1 METKD
6 RFKKQISSTGRVTWY
21 FQAFRTTRR
30 GFNSK
35 REAQLAYLEME
46 KEQRNK
52 KRIVASNDKFSVVG
66 EKWFQYYRSLNE
78 QKESTY
84 DKRAEQLTII
94 NRWIGNKRLCDLS
107 PDELQELV
115 FNLKERGLN
124 GTDVGY
130 AKNSLQSLIQVLN
143 MVFKYCLKK
152 QLVSEN
158 PMKTVK
164 IPKYQVTVRDL
175 KEAVNNV
182 EDKFLTVDE
191 LRTFLNYGIVYE
203 ELPMSVLFHVL
214 FYTGCRVSEALALQ
228 PEDIDFQRN
237 EILFYKQTAV
247 KGKSKDF
254 RIETTKTVSS
264 ARRVPVTPLAMEKLK
279 QLIRALAEMREHHRF
294 IVDETYL
301 FVYLDA
307 SKRGVPYRREYV
319 NDHVKR
325 CVERSGIGK
334 SFHTHLARHTMASL
348 VAEYCS
354 WDVLKDR
361 LGHTDKT
368 TSKIYRHLTNNEKVK
383 PLLAFRSLED

>member
-30 GFNSK
+30 GFDSK

-46 KEQRNK
+46 KQQRNK
-52 KRIVASNDKFSVVG
+52 KMIVASNDKFVAVG
-66 EKWFQYYRSLNE
+66 ESWFQYYRSLNE
-78 QKESTY
+78 QKETTY
-84 DKRAEQLTII
+84 DKRKEQLKII
-94 NRWIGNKRLCDLS
+94 IRWIGDKRLSDLS
-107 PDELQELV
+107 SEYLQELL
-115 FNLKERGLN
+115 FILKERGVNGLN
-124 GTDVGY
+124 IGY

-143 MVFKYCLKK
+143 MIFKYCQKK
-152 QLVSEN
+152 NLVSEN
-158 PMKTVK
+158 PMKTVRM
-164 IPKYQVTVRDL
+164 PKYQLTVSDL

-191 LRTFLNYGIVYE
+191 LRTFLNYGIVHE
-203 ELPMSVLFHVL
+203 ELPMSVLFHIL

-228 PEDIDFQRN
+228 PGDIDFKRN

-264 ARRVPVTPLAMEKLK
+264 ARRVPVTSLVIEKLQ
-279 QLIRALAEMREHHRF
+279 QLINVLDEMRKHHRF
-294 IVDETYL
+294 SIEEPYL
-301 FVYLDA
+301 FVYLDS

-325 CVERSGIGK
+325 CVDRAGINK
-334 SFHTHLARHTMASL
+334 PFHTHLARHTMASL

-361 LGHTDKT
+361 LGHTDRT
-368 TSKIYRHLTNNEKVK
+368 TSKIYRHLTSNEKIK
-383 PLLAFRSLED
+383 PLLAFNSLEC

>member
-52 KRIVASNDKFSVVG
+52 KRIVASNDKFSIVG

-107 PDELQELV
+107 PDELQELI
-115 FNLKERGLN
+115 FNLKEKGLN

-158 PMKTVK
+158 PMKTVR

-191 LRTFLNYGIVYE
+191 LRTFLNYGIVHE

-254 RIETTKTVSS
+254 LIETTKTVSS
-264 ARRVPVTPLAMEKLK
+264 ARRVPVTLLAMEKLK
-279 QLIRALAEMREHHRF
+279 QLIHALAEMRVHHRF

-307 SKRGVPYRREYV
+307 NKRGVPYRREYV

>member
-46 KEQRNK
+46 KEQRHK
-52 KRIVASNDKFSVVG
+52 KSIVASNDKFSVVG
-66 EKWFQYYRSLNE
+66 ENWFQYYRSLNE

-115 FNLKERGLN
+115 FNLKERGVN

-158 PMKTVK
+158 PMKTVR

-191 LRTFLNYGIVYE
+191 LRTFLNYGIVHE

-279 QLIRALAEMREHHRF
+279 QLIRALAEMRGHYRF

>member
-1 METKD
+1 MKTKD

-46 KEQRNK
+46 KEQRHK

-107 PDELQELV
+107 SDELQELV

-124 GTDVGY
+124 GTDLGY

-158 PMKTVK
+158 PMKTVR

-191 LRTFLNYGIVYE
+191 LRTFLNYGIVHE

-279 QLIRALAEMREHHRF
+279 QLIRALAEMRGHHRF
-294 IVDETYL
+294 IVDGTYL

>member
-1 METKD
+1 MKTKD

-46 KEQRNK
+46 KDQRNK

-158 PMKTVK
+158 PMKTVR

-175 KEAVNNV
+175 KEAVNNL

-191 LRTFLNYGIVYE
+191 LRTFLNYGIVHE

-279 QLIRALAEMREHHRF
+279 QLIRALAEMRGHHRF

>member
-46 KEQRNK
+46 KKQRNK

-124 GTDVGY
+124 GTDAGY

-158 PMKTVK
+158 PMKTVR

-191 LRTFLNYGIVYE
+191 LRTFLNYGLVHE

-247 KGKSKDF
+247 KGKSKEF
-254 RIETTKTVSS
+254 CIETTKTVSS

>member
-1 METKD
+1 MKTKD

-46 KEQRNK
+46 KDQRNK

-158 PMKTVK
+158 PMKTVR

-191 LRTFLNYGIVYE
+191 LRTFLNYGIVHE

-279 QLIRALAEMREHHRF
+279 QLIRALAEMRGHHRF

-368 TSKIYRHLTNNEKVK
+368 TSKIYRHLTNNEKAK

>member
-1 METKD
+1 MKTKD

-35 REAQLAYLEME
+35 QEAQLAYLEME
-46 KEQRNK
+46 KEQRHK

-124 GTDVGY
+124 GTDLGY

-158 PMKTVK
+158 PMKTVR

-191 LRTFLNYGIVYE
+191 LRTFLNYGIVHE

-254 RIETTKTVSS
+254 HIETTKTVSS

-279 QLIRALAEMREHHRF
+279 QLIRALAEMRGHHRF

>member
-1 METKD
+1 MKTKD

-46 KEQRNK
+46 KDQRNK

-84 DKRAEQLTII
+84 NKRAEQLTII

-158 PMKTVK
+158 PMKTVR

-191 LRTFLNYGIVYE
+191 LRTFLNYGIVHE

-279 QLIRALAEMREHHRF
+279 QLIRALAEMRGHHRF

>member
-1 METKD
+1 MKTKD

-46 KEQRNK
+46 KDQRNK
-52 KRIVASNDKFSVVG
+52 KRIVASNGKFSVVG

-158 PMKTVK
+158 PMKTVR

-175 KEAVNNV
+175 KEAINNV

-191 LRTFLNYGIVYE
+191 LRTFLNYGIVHE

-279 QLIRALAEMREHHRF
+279 QLIRALAEMREQHRF

-354 WDVLKDR
+354 WDILKDR

>member
-1 METKD
+1 MKTKD

-35 REAQLAYLEME
+35 QEAQLAYLEME
-46 KEQRNK
+46 KEQRHK

-94 NRWIGNKRLCDLS
+94 NRWIGNKRLCDLTS
-107 PDELQELV
+107 DELQELV

-124 GTDVGY
+124 GTDLGY

-158 PMKTVK
+158 PMKTVR

-191 LRTFLNYGIVYE
+191 LRTFLNYGIVHE

-279 QLIRALAEMREHHRF
+279 QLIRALAEMRGHHRF

>member
-1 METKD
+1 MEKTD

-52 KRIVASNDKFSVVG
+52 KKIVASNDKFRVIG
-66 EKWFQYYRSLNE
+66 EKWFQHYRSLNE
-78 QKESTY
+78 QKITTY
-84 DKRAEQLTII
+84 NKREEQLTII
-94 NRWIGNKRLCDLS
+94 NRWIGDKRLCDLS

-115 FNLKERGLN
+115 FSLKERGVN

-130 AKNSLQSLIQVLN
+130 AKNSLQSLVQVLN
-143 MVFKYCLKK
+143 MIFKYCLKK
-152 QLVSEN
+152 NLVSEN
-158 PMKTVK
+158 PMKTVRM
-164 IPKYQVTVRDL
+164 PKYQLTVSDL

-191 LRTFLNYGIVYE
+191 LRTFLNYGIVHE

-237 EILFYKQTAV
+237 EIVFYKQIAV

-279 QLIRALAEMREHHRF
+279 QLITALAEMRKHNRF
-294 IVDETYL
+294 IVEETYL
-301 FVYLDA
+301 FVYLDP

-325 CVERSGIGK
+325 CVQRSGIGK

-361 LGHTDKT
+361 LGHTDRT

-383 PLLAFRSLED
+383 PLLAFSSLED

>member
-1 METKD
+1 MEKTD

-46 KEQRNK
+46 KQQRNK
-52 KRIVASNDKFSVVG
+52 QKIVASNDKFSVIG
-66 EKWFQYYRSLNE
+66 EKWFQHYRSLNE
-78 QKESTY
+78 QKVTTY
-84 DKRAEQLTII
+84 DKREEQLTII
-94 NRWIGNKRLCDLS
+94 NRWIGDKRLCDLS
-107 PDELQELV
+107 PDELQELI
-115 FNLKERGLN
+115 FSLKERGVN

-152 QLVSEN
+152 NLVSEN
-158 PMKTVK
+158 PMKTVRM
-164 IPKYQVTVRDL
+164 PKYQLTVSDL

-191 LRTFLNYGIVYE
+191 LRTFLNYGIVHE

-254 RIETTKTVSS
+254 RIETTKTASS
-264 ARRVPVTPLAMEKLK
+264 ARRVPITPLAMEKLK
-279 QLIRALAEMREHHRF
+279 QLIKALAEMRKHHRF
-294 IVDETYL
+294 IVKETYL
-301 FVYLDA
+301 FVYLDP

-325 CVERSGIGK
+325 CVERAGIGK
-334 SFHTHLARHTMASL
+334 PFHTHLARHTMASL

-361 LGHTDKT
+361 LGHTDRT

-383 PLLAFRSLED
+383 PLLAFSSLED

>member
-1 METKD
+1 MKTKD

-35 REAQLAYLEME
+35 QEAQLAYLEME
-46 KEQRNK
+46 KEQRRK

-94 NRWIGNKRLCDLS
+94 NRWIGNKLLCDLS
-107 PDELQELV
+107 SDELQELV

-158 PMKTVK
+158 PMKTVR

-191 LRTFLNYGIVYE
+191 LRTFLNYGIVHE

-279 QLIRALAEMREHHRF
+279 QLIRALTEMRGHHRF

>member
-1 METKD
+1 MKTKD

-46 KEQRNK
+46 KDQRNK

-158 PMKTVK
+158 PMKTVR

-191 LRTFLNYGIVYE
+191 LRTFLNYGIVHE

-264 ARRVPVTPLAMEKLK
+264 ARRVSVTPLAMEKLK

-301 FVYLDA
+301 FVYLEA

-368 TSKIYRHLTNNEKVK
+368 TSKIYRHLTNNEKIK

>member
-1 METKD
+1 MKTKD

-46 KEQRNK
+46 KDQRNK

-84 DKRAEQLTII
+84 DKRVEQLTII

-158 PMKTVK
+158 PMKTVR

-191 LRTFLNYGIVYE
+191 LRTFLNYGIVHE

-264 ARRVPVTPLAMEKLK
+264 ARRVSVTPLAMEKLK

-301 FVYLDA
+301 FVYLEA

>member
-1 METKD
+1 MKTKD

-35 REAQLAYLEME
+35 QEAQLAYLEME
-46 KEQRNK
+46 KEQRHK

-94 NRWIGNKRLCDLS
+94 NRWIGNKLLCDLS
-107 PDELQELV
+107 SDELQELV

-158 PMKTVK
+158 PMKTVR

-191 LRTFLNYGIVYE
+191 LRTFLNYGIVHE

-279 QLIRALAEMREHHRF
+279 QLIRALAEMRGHHRF